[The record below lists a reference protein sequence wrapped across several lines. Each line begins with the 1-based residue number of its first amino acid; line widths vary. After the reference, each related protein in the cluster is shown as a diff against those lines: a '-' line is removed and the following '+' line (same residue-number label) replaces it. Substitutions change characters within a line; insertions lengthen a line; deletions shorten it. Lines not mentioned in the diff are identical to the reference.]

1 VPNPYIPR
9 LCSTPEYLNKWMKV
23 TESGGLERWEGRPQ
37 SLRILADSTEFM
49 NSVPSAPQTR
59 KLTETQDSLSPRYI
73 PRTIAGVFCPFSGPG
88 RLLTTLPASDSRIR
102 VLVADTAAMSC
113 HLLADALRHR
123 PDYLATAAAIPKRA
137 LQRLEQT
144 RFDVVLIGVGAYEDP
159 VTSTSF
165 IRQVQRLYP
174 LLSIIVLIETRQPAI
189 IVEALRC
196 GARGIFCRSDSF
208 EDLCKCIRCVHAG
221 QVWASSADLQFA
233 IDALFEHQARASRTA
248 GTRPLSRREE
258 QITVLVA
265 EGYSNRQISERLG
278 LSEHTIKNYLFRIF
292 EKIGVSTR
300 VGLTLYMLKQGPSSR
315 TGLPSLQ
322 QFPVPGPVLL
332 PNRRSNSPNRRSGA
346 S

>member
-1 VPNPYIPR
+1 
-9 LCSTPEYLNKWMKV
+9 LTA
-23 TESGGLERWEGRPQ
+23 
-37 SLRILADSTEFM
+37 LA
-49 NSVPSAPQTR
+49 
-59 KLTETQDSLSPRYI
+59 
-73 PRTIAGVFCPFSGPG
+73 
-88 RLLTTLPASDSRIR
+88 ASDSKIR

-123 PDYLATAAAIPKRA
+123 PDYLATAATIPKRA

-144 RFDVVLIGVGAYEDP
+144 QFDVVLIGVAAYEDP

-165 IRQVQRLYP
+165 IRQVQRHYP
-174 LLSIIVLIETRQPAI
+174 LVSIIVLIETRQRAI

-208 EDLCKCIRCVHAG
+208 EDLCKCIRCVHVG
-221 QVWASSADLQFA
+221 QVWASAADLQFA
-233 IDALFEHQARASRTA
+233 VDALFEHRAKTPHSA

-300 VGLTLYMLKQGPSSR
+300 VGLTLYVLKQAPSSR
-315 TGLPSLQ
+315 NGQPSLQ
-322 QFPVPGPVLL
+322 QFPVSGPILL
-332 PNRRSNSPNRRSGA
+332 PNRHSNPRNRRSGA